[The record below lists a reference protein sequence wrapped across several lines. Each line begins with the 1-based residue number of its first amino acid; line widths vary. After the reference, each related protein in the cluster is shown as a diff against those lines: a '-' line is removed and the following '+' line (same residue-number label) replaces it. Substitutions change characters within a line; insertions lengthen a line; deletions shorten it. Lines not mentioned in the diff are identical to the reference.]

1 MKKILY
7 LFLLSGLML
16 PACAEEI
23 TTSQTKPEPTTLS
36 RESKF
41 YSMPN
46 DTRFQYDLPNFR
58 GKNAASASQS
68 FSDEEITLDPSTV
81 KPVKKVIKTL
91 NTTSGTKNQPQSTD
105 MPMNY
110 NSFPKFYDANDMLQN
125 QPTMMPMF

>member
-1 MKKILY
+1 MKKFVYVL
-7 LFLLSGLML
+7 LLSGLIL
-16 PACAEEI
+16 PACSEEV
-23 TTSQTKPEPTTLS
+23 TTLQTKPEPTTLS

-58 GKNAASASQS
+58 GKNSSSTAQS
-68 FSDEEITLDPSTV
+68 SSDEEITLDPSTV

-91 NTTSGTKNQPQSTD
+91 NTTNGAKTQYQPAD

>member
-1 MKKILY
+1 MKKFVYVL
-7 LFLLSGLML
+7 LLSGLML
-16 PACAEEI
+16 PACSEEV

-58 GKNAASASQS
+58 GKNSSSASQS
-68 FSDEEITLDPSTV
+68 SSDEEITLDPSTV

-91 NTTSGTKNQPQSTD
+91 NTTNGTKTPYQPSD

-110 NSFPKFYDANDMLQN
+110 DSFPKFYDANDMLQN

>member
-1 MKKILY
+1 MKKIVY
-7 LFLLSGLML
+7 VLFLSSLIL
-16 PACAEEI
+16 PACSEEI
-23 TTSQTKPEPTTLS
+23 NTPQTKPEPTTLS

-46 DTRFQYDLPNFR
+46 DSRFQYDLPNFR
-58 GKNAASASQS
+58 GKNSSSQQT
-68 FSDEEITLDPSTV
+68 SDEEITLDPSTV

-91 NTTSGTKNQPQSTD
+91 NSTNAGGKTPVQPTD

-110 NSFPKFYDANDMLQN
+110 ESFPRFYDANDMLQN